1 MNSEKRPVVWVA
13 AKFLSLK
20 DNRYHGWIFQL
31 QQLGNIG
38 STLSMP
44 FLEKKIKE
52 LSHVSSEPDMLLSQ
66 MKEGSMIT
74 WIWKGH
80 EAAKLFNLLAA
91 SQH

>member
-1 MNSEKRPVVWVA
+1 MNSEERPVVWVA

-20 DNRYHGWIFQL
+20 DNRYRGWIFQL

-52 LSHVSSEPDMLLSQ
+52 LSNVSSEPDMLLSQ

-80 EAAKLFNLLAA
+80 EAAQLFNLLAA
-91 SQH
+91 SPH